1 MILLLSELEKQSL
14 FDRYSVEI
22 VARKYFAEV
31 RESRKSSHLDSII
44 KTANNYTHFL
54 QPTRVH
60 KSYENTIINILTHI
74 IMKYYDPEILKFNVV
89 GFYKDII
96 SVNADI
102 YGLMT
107 CFQPFL
113 NTYVSTYQMSISP
126 IFERLLELYHM

>member
-1 MILLLSELEKQSL
+1 MQYNLPISAIIFYKLELLEKLLLSELEKQSL

-74 IMKYYDPEILKFNVV
+74 IMKYYDPEILKFNVLA
-89 GFYKDII
+89 FIKI
-96 SVNADI
+96 
-102 YGLMT
+102 L
-107 CFQPFL
+107 FQ
-113 NTYVSTYQMSISP
+113 
-126 IFERLLELYHM
+126 